1 MQIPSEFNLDFNV
14 QNSIVLLGFAGS
26 HSYGTNREGSDIDYK
41 GIFVPPNVYNTSP
54 FKTIEQLGWKLKD
67 GKYVCGAHLSNIAN
81 AEEEATIFAIKK
93 FFCLAADCNPNII
106 ELLYIRSEDVIL
118 STPVGDLLRAE
129 RSKFLSQK
137 AAKTFVG
144 YSTAQLHRIV
154 QHKQYLMH
162 PPDHKPTR
170 AEWGLSELTRVNP
183 DQLNACRAFIRRNMI
198 TMAPWLLEAD
208 NQHREAFWEG
218 VVNLLAIRDGTP
230 EFNNNLDNWHEI
242 EEGFAED
249 IAAKMSFDTDFMEHL
264 RKEKKFS
271 QARSEYEKYLEWQKN
286 RNVERAKTE
295 VEWGYDVKHGMHLI
309 RLLRMGHQVLTTG
322 TMDVYRPDR
331 QELLDIRHGKWPYEK
346 LVEEST
352 RMTDEIYSLIR
363 ENKTCLPKLP
373 DQKYLEDLNTHCL
386 ELHYAN
392 N

>member
-1 MQIPSEFNLDFNV
+1 MYQIPSDFNLDFNV
-14 QNSIVLLGFAGS
+14 QNSIILLGLAGS
-26 HSYGTNREGSDIDYK
+26 KSYGTDRPESDQDLK
-41 GIFVPPNVYNTSP
+41 GVFIPPNSYNISP

-67 GKYVCGAHLSNIAN
+67 GKYTCGAHLSNIAN
-81 AEEEATIFAIKK
+81 AQEECTVFALKK
-93 FFCLAADCNPNII
+93 FFALAADCNPNIV
-106 ELLYIRSEDVIL
+106 ELLFVRSEDLLITSASGL
-118 STPVGDLLRAE
+118 LLRTHRTA
-129 RSKFLSQK
+129 FLSQK

-144 YSTAQLHRIV
+144 YSQAQLHRIV
-154 QHKQYLMH
+154 QHKAYLMN
-162 PPDHKPTR
+162 PPDHAPTR
-170 AEWGLSELTRVNP
+170 QEFGLTELTRINP
-183 DQLNACRAFIRRNMI
+183 DQLNACRAFVRRNMN

-218 VVNLLAIRDGTP
+218 VVNLLALRDGTS
-230 EFNNNLDNWHEI
+230 EFNNNLDNWHEV
-242 EEGFAED
+242 EEQFAEE

-271 QARSEYEKYLEWQKN
+271 QAKNEYEKYHEWQKN

-322 TMDVYRPDR
+322 TMDVYRSDR
-331 QELLDIRHGKWPYEK
+331 QELLDIRNGKWPYEK

-352 RMTDEIYSLIR
+352 RLTDEIYVLIR

-373 DQKYLEDLNTHCL
+373 DLKFLEELNAECL
-386 ELHYAN
+386 SLHYGE
-392 N
+392 